1 MSNDGVVK
9 ILSKH
14 SVDEVVEKLKAILQ
28 AKAVT
33 LFAVID
39 HSGEAVRAGMA
50 MPNTKLLVFGN
61 PKAGT
66 PAMLAAPS
74 IAIDLPIKILVA
86 EDGAGRT
93 SLSYNSVQYLA
104 ERHGVAPDLLKSL
117 AVVEALA
124 EAAAN

>member
-1 MSNDGVVK
+1 MSNDGIVQ
-9 ILSKH
+9 ISSKH